1 VCYLVDMKKLMVGLL
16 AFTLLAPLPAQ
27 ADEPQRHKIMKVIKA
42 CKATNWEGNLTL
54 RNGRVID
61 CKKVY
66 KKVLVRA
73 EKRNK

>member
-1 VCYLVDMKKLMVGLL
+1 VKKIMVGLL

-27 ADEPQRHKIMKVIKA
+27 ADQPKRHEIMKVIKA
-42 CKATNWEGNLTL
+42 CKAISWEGNLTL
-54 RNGRVID
+54 RNGKVID

-66 KKVLVRA
+66 EKVLARA